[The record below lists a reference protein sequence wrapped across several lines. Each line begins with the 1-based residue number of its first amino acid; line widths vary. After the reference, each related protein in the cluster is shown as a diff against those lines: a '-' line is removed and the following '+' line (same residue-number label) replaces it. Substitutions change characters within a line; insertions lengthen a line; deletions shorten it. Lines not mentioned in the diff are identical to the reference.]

1 MDNNSEDTI
10 SIELSENEKDVEPP
24 KPVNPT
30 VAQLEM
36 KFEVFCNLLE
46 KLSSLKTKAKL
57 KLIEAFFSKYLMEK
71 DPYPIIR
78 LMLPYVYYL

>member
-10 SIELSENEKDVEPP
+10 SIELSENEKNDVEPP
-24 KPVNPT
+24 KPINPT
-30 VAQLEM
+30 VAQLDM

-57 KLIEAFFSKYLMEK
+57 KLIEAFFSKYLK
-71 DPYPIIR
+71 PLIR
-78 LMLPYVYYL
+78 SVEVNQLYRS